1 MATAGLP
8 VMTMCIHNLTRG
20 MGERNLFIGDA
31 GLPRVG
37 VAAEFWIVAVVGK
50 VGVPAVDEGAD
61 LLFCSEFAAAL
72 DGSAC
77 RSDADGG

>member
-1 MATAGLP
+1 
-8 VMTMCIHNLTRG
+8 MTMCIHNLTRG

-37 VAAEFWIVAVVGK
+37 VAAELWIVVVVGK
-50 VGVPAVDEGAD
+50 VGAQAVDEGAD
-61 LLFCSEFAAAL
+61 LLFCSEFAAGL